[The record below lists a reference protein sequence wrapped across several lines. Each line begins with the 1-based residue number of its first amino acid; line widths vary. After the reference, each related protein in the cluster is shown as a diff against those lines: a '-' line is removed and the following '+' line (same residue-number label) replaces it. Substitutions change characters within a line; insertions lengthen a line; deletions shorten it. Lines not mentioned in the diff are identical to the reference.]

1 MLRQGSTKTGS
12 VLVWTVLVIAML
24 SLIAVE
30 TLRLVTVKYQNALQ
44 TSTWQEALLAAE
56 SGIDLAI
63 VELRKS
69 LYPQPNHAWDGWNN
83 PPGNE
88 VTGYELTTVPNAGLN
103 GTPMTIETNVD
114 APTQLID
121 PTNSWQYYRIRTV
134 GTIPITGPARTSD
147 NPQDTKLRRL
157 SLRWERFTN
166 GILTPRLLTAPQVS
180 RRVEAVVRPVSAF
193 DQAIMSVGVVD
204 LTNQNI
210 VVDSYDS
217 TDPTKSTNGLYDPAK
232 RQENGDIATDGQLI
246 EAGNAQIYGDVATN
260 AGTVSGAAN
269 ITGIERTDFYQEPIP
284 VGAPSWS
291 TWNSSPS
298 LVTGTTT
305 INADATKGSAAS
317 RYTLSSISL
326 SGNKTL
332 TVAGNPN
339 GSQTYIEIYVT
350 GDISVSGTG
359 QIVVQPGVTATIYFA
374 GNVDISGNGVLNSNN
389 QPSDLMLYGIQ
400 PPTDTSEHVSIGGNS
415 QITASVYAPGHDVT
429 VNGGGTNGH
438 VYGSVVGKTV
448 TMTGVSNLHYDER
461 LGATGMVN
469 NYKIVSWFE
478 DNR

>member
-1 MLRQGSTKTGS
+1 MRREHSTKAGS
-12 VLVWTVLVIAML
+12 VLVWTVLVIGIL
-24 SLIAVE
+24 SLIAME
-30 TLRLVTVKYQNALQ
+30 TVRLVTAKYQNALQ

-69 LYPQPNHAWDGWNN
+69 LYPQPNHAWDGWSN
-83 PPGNE
+83 PPGNQ
-88 VTGYELTTVPNAGLN
+88 VTGYELTTVPNAGLS
-103 GTPMTIETNVD
+103 GTPMTIEANVD
-114 APTQLID
+114 APSQLID

-166 GILTPRLLTAPQVS
+166 GILTAHSLDAPQVS
-180 RRVEAVVRPVSAF
+180 RRIEAIVRPISAF

-284 VGAPSWS
+284 IGAPSWAD
-291 TWNSSPS
+291 SSPGS
-298 LVTGTTT
+298 INGPTTL
-305 INADATKGSAAS
+305 NAVATKGSVAS
-317 RYTLSSISL
+317 RYTFSSISL

-332 TVAGNPN
+332 TLAGNPN
-339 GSQTYIEIYVT
+339 GSQTYIEIYVI
-350 GDISVSGTG
+350 GDMSVTGTG

-389 QPSDLMLYGIQ
+389 QPGDLMLYGIQ
-400 PPTDTSEHVSIGGNS
+400 PPTNSSEHVSIGGNS
-415 QITASVYAPGHDVT
+415 QISASIYAPGHDVT

-438 VYGSVVGKTV
+438 VYGSIVGKTV
-448 TMTGVSNLHYDER
+448 TMTGVSNLHYDEK
-461 LGATGMVN
+461 LGSTGAIN